1 MKTNHVFKLRN
12 YKSTYTILFKIY
24 VKEYFNTNFVK
35 NRFSDRN
42 LSINTTISIAQLNKL
57 QNKKKT
63 KI

>member
-35 NRFSDRN
+35 NRFSNRN
-42 LSINTTISIAQLNKL
+42 LSINTIISIAQLNKL

>member
-35 NRFSDRN
+35 NRFSNRN